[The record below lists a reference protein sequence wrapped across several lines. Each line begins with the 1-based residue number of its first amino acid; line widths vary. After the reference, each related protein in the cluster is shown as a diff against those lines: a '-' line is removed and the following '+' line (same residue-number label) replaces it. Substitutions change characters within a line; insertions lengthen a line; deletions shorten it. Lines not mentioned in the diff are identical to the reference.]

1 MARKK
6 ENRKVL
12 SILLT
17 DEEYENVQKLAAK
30 RNMSMSQLGRDF
42 INQGMNGQLTE
53 SNIEFLAPLLRNL
66 IRDVSAPQIERLAKM
81 VSKTCIIS
89 ATATYLT
96 ADAIYKWVPP
106 EQREE
111 VSRSF
116 DRAYKQGI
124 MYNKNKVNPG
134 DILDV

>member
-12 SILLT
+12 SILVT

-30 RNMSMSQLGRDF
+30 RNISMSQLGRDF

-53 SNIEFLAPLLRNL
+53 SNIEFLAPLLRNI
-66 IRDVSAPQIERLAKM
+66 IRDVSAPQVERLAKM
-81 VSKTCIIS
+81 ISKTCIIS

-96 ADAIYKWVPP
+96 ADAVYKWVPP
-106 EQREE
+106 EQRQE
-111 VSRSF
+111 VNKSF
-116 DRAYKQGI
+116 DRAFQQGVL
-124 MYNKNKVNPG
+124 YNKNKVNPG
-134 DILDV
+134 DPL